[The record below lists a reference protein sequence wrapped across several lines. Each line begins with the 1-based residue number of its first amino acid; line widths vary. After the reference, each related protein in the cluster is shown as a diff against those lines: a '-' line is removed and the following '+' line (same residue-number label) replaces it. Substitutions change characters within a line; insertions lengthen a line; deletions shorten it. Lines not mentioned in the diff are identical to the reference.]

1 MNELKLI
8 EIFCKSHDFCQ
19 KLDKYSQSHRL
30 PGSMPTSGLS
40 LSEIMSICMA
50 FHLSGYKTFKHFY
63 TRVVL
68 ANWKSYFPNLVCY
81 SHFVQLQQGAV
92 LPLYAFLWSECIGG
106 CQGLSF
112 IDSFKVAVCHNRRI
126 FSHRVFEGLAARGK
140 TSVDWFYGFK
150 LHVTINPKGELLG
163 FALSKGNTDDRN
175 HSILKQ
181 VTRRLKGILV
191 GDRGYIG
198 KALKEDL
205 AHQGIHLLTK
215 IKSNM
220 KNALIDPVHKLF
232 LKKRALIESVIDRI
246 KETTSIEH
254 TRHRS
259 PVNFLVNTFAALAA
273 YCFIEDK
280 PHLHFV
286 KAEVALLHD

>member
-1 MNELKLI
+1 MQGH
-8 EIFCKSHDFCQ
+8 S
-19 KLDKYSQSHRL
+19 L
-30 PGSMPTSGLS
+30 PGSTITSGLS
-40 LSEIMSICMA
+40 LAEIMSICIA

-68 ANWKSYFPNLVCY
+68 VHWQSYFPHLVSY

-92 LPLYAFLWSECIGG
+92 LPLYAFVWSECMGV

-112 IDSFKVAVCHNRRI
+112 IDSTKLALCHNRRI
-126 FSHRVFEGLAARGK
+126 FSHKVFTGLAARGK

-150 LHVTINPKGELLG
+150 LHVTINTKGELLG
-163 FALSKGNTDDRN
+163 FALSTGNTDDRN
-175 HSILKQ
+175 RSILTQ
-181 VTRRLKGILV
+181 VTRQLKGLLV
-191 GDRGYIG
+191 GDKGYIG

-205 AHQGIHLLTK
+205 AREGIHLLTK

-220 KNALIDPVHKLF
+220 KNALIDPVQKLF
-232 LKKRALIESVIDRI
+232 LKKRALIESVIGHI

-273 YCFIEDK
+273 YCFMDDK
-280 PHLHFV
+280 PHLHFL
-286 KAEVALLHD
+286 KYEFELLHD

>member
-19 KLDKYSQSHRL
+19 KLDKHMQGHCL
-30 PGSMPTSGLS
+30 PSSTATSGLS
-40 LSEIMSICMA
+40 LSEIISICIA
-50 FHLSGYKTFKHFY
+50 FHLSDYKTFKHFY
-63 TRVVL
+63 SSLVL
-68 ANWKSYFPNLVCY
+68 AQWQSYFPNLVSY
-81 SHFVQLQQGAV
+81 SHFVQLQKGAL
-92 LPLYAFLWSECIGG
+92 LPLYAFLWSECMGQ

-126 FSHRVFEGLAARGK
+126 YSHRVFAGIAARGK

-150 LHVTINPKGELLG
+150 LHITINAKGELLG
-163 FALSKGNTDDRN
+163 FALSAGNTDDRN
-175 HSILKQ
+175 RSILKQ
-181 VTRRLKGILV
+181 ATAVLKGILV
-191 GDRGYIG
+191 GDKGYIG
-198 KALKEDL
+198 KALKEHL
-205 AHQGIHLLTK
+205 AGQGIHLLTK

-220 KNALIDPVHKLF
+220 KNALLDPLHKLF
-232 LKKRALIESVIDRI
+232 LKKRALVESVIDRI

-254 TRHRS
+254 SRHRS

-286 KAEVALLHD
+286 KSEFALLPQ

>member
-19 KLDKYSQSHRL
+19 KLDKHMQGHSL
-30 PGSMPTSGLS
+30 PGSTSSSGLC
-40 LSEIMSICMA
+40 LSEIMSICIA

-68 ANWKSYFPNLVCY
+68 VDWKPYFPNLVSY

-92 LPLYAFLWSECIGG
+92 LPLYAFLWGECMGD

-112 IDSFKVAVCHNRRI
+112 IDSFKLAVCHNRPI
-126 FSHRVFEGLAARGK
+126 FSHKVFNGLATRGK

-150 LHVTINPKGELLG
+150 LHVIINTKGELLG
-163 FALSKGNTDDRN
+163 FALSQGSTDDRN
-175 HSILKQ
+175 RSVLKQ
-181 VTRRLKGILV
+181 LTRQLKGLLV
-191 GDRGYIG
+191 GDKGYIG
-198 KALKEDL
+198 KALKEEL

-215 IKSNM
+215 IKSNR
-220 KNALIDPVHKLF
+220 KNALLDPVHKLF

-254 TRHRS
+254 SRHRS

-286 KAEVALLHD
+286 KSQLALLHE